1 MRTQKPL
8 AFLLLCSSV
17 AFGATNNAFYNDTK
31 RGWHYYEAE
40 PQVQEQEKMTKKQEK
55 EKKGLDDEAF
65 MKSVPLNALDS
76 LTVKEYT
83 ETFDRVKSIATMKP
97 TKENVKILQAM
108 NKWQTEQSERFAK
121 VWAIN
126 LLEDPNLEFPEVAD
140 SKFAKNQKMIV
151 EDKRTKEFFEKNKEN
166 LAFVVFYS
174 GKNQEGYR
182 NQKAIYDV
190 IEDKY
195 GIEAKYI
202 DLDTN
207 PDLIQRFN
215 LTAFPE
221 NFFVYRNSKNEAIW
235 HRVKAGHATLNTIID
250 TTIFLFDNAILEE
263 DK

>member
-40 PQVQEQEKMTKKQEK
+40 PQVQEQEKMTKEQEK
-55 EKKGLDDEAF
+55 EKRGLDDEAF
-65 MKSVPLNALDS
+65 MKSVPLNALDG

-151 EDKRTKEFFEKNKEN
+151 EDKRTKEFFERNKEN

-190 IEDKY
+190 IEGKY

-207 PDLIQRFN
+207 HDLIQRYN
-215 LTAFPE
+215 LTALPE
-221 NFFVYRNSKNEAIW
+221 NFFV
-235 HRVKAGHATLNTIID
+235 
-250 TTIFLFDNAILEE
+250 
-263 DK
+263 

>member
-1 MRTQKPL
+1 MEQKIQQKNLQDSVILKPFSKEIEKEYL
-8 AFLLLCSSV
+8 RASIYTMSSYAEGFGMVLVESASFGLPSV
-17 AFGATNNAFYNDTK
+17 AFDINTGPSDIIENGVSGFLVTDGDLGEYARALEKLMGNEELRREMGAKA
-31 RGWHYYEAE
+31 
-40 PQVQEQEKMTKKQEK
+40 
-55 EKKGLDDEAF
+55 
-65 MKSVPLNALDS
+65 
-76 LTVKEYT
+76 
-83 ETFDRVKSIATMKP
+83 
-97 TKENVKILQAM
+97 
-108 NKWQTEQSERFAK
+108 
-121 VWAIN
+121 
-126 LLEDPNLEFPEVAD
+126 
-140 SKFAKNQKMIV
+140 KMIV

-190 IEDKY
+190 IEGKY

-235 HRVKAGHATLNTIID
+235 HRVKAGHATLNTIVD